1 MSSSFGRR
9 VIVLLGVTGCVALGL
24 VRLPAAASASPPPVQ
39 RPAVVPIPDALRGA
53 ARVVPDTVMRHVYDE
68 VKTPYKYGIILRPE
82 GKSES
87 VDCPNVFRHGD
98 RWYML
103 YVGIRDEL
111 GYETR
116 LAASDDLLHWTPV
129 GTVLPFR
136 DSGWDRWQADGSLSL
151 VDPEWGG
158 SAALQPWDGRYWISY
173 FGGAKQGYEPD
184 PLSLGLAWTRTPT
197 AGTAW
202 TRLEEN
208 PVLTPGQPDARPFER
223 ATIYKSHV
231 LWDKAE
237 SLGYPFV
244 MYYNAKQQGPWVER
258 IGMAVSRDMVHW
270 TRFGEEPV
278 VDNGKGISGDPQIV
292 RMGDLWVMFYF
303 GAGWKP
309 GAFDTF
315 AASYDLVHWTKWT
328 GEDLVAPSEPWDKT
342 YAHKPWMLEH
352 DGVVYHFYCAV
363 GSDGRVIA
371 LATSKDL
378 RPGPR

>member
-1 MSSSFGRR
+1 
-9 VIVLLGVTGCVALGL
+9 V
-24 VRLPAAASASPPPVQ
+24 
-39 RPAVVPIPDALRGA
+39 
-53 ARVVPDTVMRHVYDE
+53 
-68 VKTPYKYGIILRPE
+68 
-82 GKSES
+82 
-87 VDCPNVFRHGD
+87 
-98 RWYML
+98 
-103 YVGIRDEL
+103 

-116 LAASDDLLHWTPV
+116 LATSDDLLHWTPV

-151 VDPEWGG
+151 VDPRWGG
-158 SAALQPWDGRYWISY
+158 SLALQPWDGRYWISY

-184 PLSLGLAWTRTPT
+184 PLSAGLAFSRTPT

-202 TRLEEN
+202 ARLEEN
-208 PVLTPGQPDARPFER
+208 PVLSPGQTDARPFER

-270 TRFGEEPV
+270 ARFGEEPV
-278 VDNGKGISGDPQIV
+278 IDNGKGISGDPQVV
-292 RMGDLWVMFYF
+292 RMGDAWVMFYF

-315 AASYDLVHWTKWT
+315 AVSRDLVHWTKWT
-328 GEDLVAPSEPWDKT
+328 GEDLVSPSEPWDKT

-363 GSDGRVIA
+363 GTEGRVIA

-378 RPGPR
+378 RATPPGAGSGD

>member
-1 MSSSFGRR
+1 
-9 VIVLLGVTGCVALGL
+9 VLLGVTAGAALGL
-24 VRLPAAASASPPPVQ
+24 VRLPGTSASAPLPADE
-39 RPAVVPIPDALRGA
+39 RPGVVPIPDALKKSA
-53 ARVVPDTVMRHVYDE
+53 APVPDAVLQRVYE
-68 VKTPYKYGIILRPE
+68 TVKTPYKYGIVLRPE
-82 GKSES
+82 EKSES
-87 VDCPNVFRHGD
+87 LDCPNVFRHGN

-103 YVGIRDEL
+103 YVGIRDEV

-116 LAASDDLLHWTPV
+116 LATSDDLLHWTPV

-136 DSGWDRWQADGSLSL
+136 DSGWDRWQADGSLAL
-151 VDPEWGG
+151 VDPQWGG

-184 PLSLGLAWTRTPT
+184 PLSLGLAFSRTPT
-197 AGTAW
+197 AGSAW
-202 TRLEEN
+202 TRLAEN
-208 PVLTPGQPDARPFER
+208 PVLSPEQRDARPFER

-244 MYYNAKQQGPWVER
+244 MYYNGKQQGPWVER

-270 TRFGEEPV
+270 ARFGEEPV
-278 VDNGKGISGDPQIV
+278 IDNGKGISGDPQVV
-292 RMGDLWVMFYF
+292 RMGDVWVMFYF

-315 AASYDLVHWTKWT
+315 AVSRDLVHWTKWT
-328 GEDLVAPSEPWDKT
+328 GEDLVSPSEPWDKT

-363 GSDGRVIA
+363 GTEGRVIA

-378 RPGPR
+378 RAAASGEGSGD